1 MVKRDDEHKQVKKDH
16 EIRLPEAEARGDHDG
31 GGGGDAELRRVP
43 SP

>member
-1 MVKRDDEHKQVKKDH
+1 MKTYQVKKDH